1 MAGTPQPTAGTSQKV
16 LVIKLSALG
25 DVLIALGAMA
35 AIRRHHADAHIT
47 FLTTRPFADMAQRS
61 GYFNTVEVITR
72 ARFFELGTWLRLSKF
87 LNAGKFDIVYDL
99 QMNGRSGFYY
109 KLMRK
114 KPVWSG
120 IVGPAPHNYALEN
133 PDWRQMHAFERHKVM
148 LAQQGID
155 MALPDINWMCT
166 DVSLLLPPSPY
177 VLMMPGCAP
186 QHQYKR
192 WPATKFAAIALKL
205 QRQGYHVALIGTA
218 AEHDAISKIKSV
230 APECFDLSG
239 RTSLYDIATLAMGAS
254 GAVGNDTGPSHLV
267 ALAGC
272 PIVTLFSGVT
282 DPALSAPVGDA
293 VTVIQAEDIA
303 DITVDDVMKALRLR
317 DIKPDIAKTG
327 AQV

>member
-1 MAGTPQPTAGTSQKV
+1 MPGTPQNTNAAPQKI

-35 AIRRHHADAHIT
+35 AIRRHHPDAHIT

-61 GYFNTVEVITR
+61 GYFNAVEVITR
-72 ARFFELGTWLRLSKF
+72 ARFYELGAWARLASF
-87 LNAGKFDIVYDL
+87 LSRGRFDVVYDL
-99 QMNGRSGFYY
+99 QLNGRSALYY

-114 KPVWSG
+114 KPQWSG
-120 IVGPAPHNYALEN
+120 VAPGASHNYALEN
-133 PDWRQMHAFERHKVM
+133 PAWRNMHAFARHKAM
-148 LAQQGID
+148 LAPMGID
-155 MALPDINWMCT
+155 VSLPDIGWMRT
-166 DVSLLLPPSPY
+166 DVSLLTPPAPY

-186 QHQYKR
+186 QHLYKR
-192 WPATKFAAIALKL
+192 WPATKFAAVALKL
-205 QRQGYHVALIGTA
+205 QRQGYDIVLIGTA

-230 APECFDLSG
+230 APECHDLSG
-239 RTSLYDIATLAMGAS
+239 RTSLYDIATLAMGAA

-272 PIVTLFSGVT
+272 PIVALFSGVT

-293 VTVIQAEDIA
+293 VTVIQSEDIA

-317 DIKPDIAKTG
+317 DVKKETPKTG
-327 AQV
+327 AGA